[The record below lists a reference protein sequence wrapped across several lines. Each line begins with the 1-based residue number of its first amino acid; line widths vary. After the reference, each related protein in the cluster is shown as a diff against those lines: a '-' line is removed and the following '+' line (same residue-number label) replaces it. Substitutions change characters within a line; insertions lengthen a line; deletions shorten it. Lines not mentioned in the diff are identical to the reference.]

1 MVNNLI
7 DLALKNILRQKT
19 RTILT
24 VVGILIGIAAVVALG
39 SISEGMNAMMN
50 QELQFLGGTIMV
62 SSKESSGLMLG
73 SMDSVIS
80 KYDLENFQDFSDVKQ
95 VVPYVMKIGEI
106 TIGQGHPTQIIGIR
120 PEDVDYFKSKGTEL
134 DSGRALETGDTY
146 QALIGYQY
154 AEDNDLGIGDS
165 IEIKKSSFEV
175 VGIIE
180 KMDTGMDNSI
190 ILPLETM
197 MDSYNLENY
206 QSAFIIP
213 EDLSKIQDVADDLK
227 SSFDDF
233 DFTTSNDIVK
243 QMSRIIDMIRFFTI
257 GISSIAAIV
266 GGLGV
271 MNTMIMSVLERKR
284 EIGIMKAI
292 GATRKYI
299 LSEIL
304 LESVIISLIGGILGL
319 LVGSVG
325 SYSLRF
331 VSSGLTE
338 AKVTIP
344 LAVGGLSFAVFL
356 GLVGGFYPAWSA
368 AKLDPIEAI
377 RYE

>member
-7 DLALKNILRQKT
+7 DLAIKNILRQKT

-39 SISEGMNAMMN
+39 SISEGMKSMMN
-50 QELQFLGGTIMV
+50 QEMQFLGGTIMV
-62 SSKESSGLMLG
+62 SSQGSSGLMFGGGG
-73 SMDSVIS
+73 SEIS
-80 KYDLENFQDFSDVKQ
+80 KYDLAIFEDFSGVKQ
-95 VVPYVMKIGEI
+95 VVPYVMEMGQIQ
-106 TIGQGHPTQIIGIR
+106 IGQGSPVEIIGIR

-134 DSGRALETGDTY
+134 DSGRLIETGDTY
-146 QALIGYQY
+146 QALIGYKY
-154 AEDNDLGIGDS
+154 AEDNDLGIGDTV
-165 IEIKKSSFEV
+165 EVKKDSYEV

-180 KMDTGMDNSI
+180 KTDTNMDNSI
-190 ILPLETM
+190 ILPLDTM
-197 MDSYNLENY
+197 MNTYSMENY
-206 QSAFIIP
+206 QSAFLIP

-233 DFTTSNDIVK
+233 EFTTSSDITK
-243 QMSRIIDMIRFFTI
+243 QMSRIIDMISVFTI

-304 LESVIISLIGGILGL
+304 LESVIISLIGGALGL
-319 LVGSVG
+319 LMGGVG

-331 VSSGLTE
+331 ISSGLTE

-344 LAVGGLSFAVFL
+344 LAVGSLSFAVLL

-368 AKLDPIEAI
+368 SKLDPIEAI

>member
-1 MVNNLI
+1 VL
-7 DLALKNILRQKT
+7 
-19 RTILT
+19 
-24 VVGILIGIAAVVALG
+24 GILIGIAAVVALG
-39 SISEGMNAMMN
+39 SISEGMNSMMN
-50 QELQFLGGTIMV
+50 QEMQFLGGTIMV
-62 SSKESSGLMLG
+62 SSKGSSGLMFGGG
-73 SMDSVIS
+73 SSEIS
-80 KYDLENFQDFSDVKQ
+80 KYNLANFEDFSGVKQ
-95 VVPYVMKIGEI
+95 VVPFIMKTGQIK
-106 TIGQGHPTQIIGIR
+106 IGQGQPVEIIGIR

-134 DSGRALETGDTY
+134 DSGRVLETGDTY
-146 QALIGYQY
+146 QALIGYKY

-165 IEIKKSSFEV
+165 IEVQKSSFEV

-180 KMDTGMDNSI
+180 KIDTNMDNSI

-197 MDSYNLENY
+197 MDTYNTENY

-213 EDLSKIQDVADDLK
+213 EDLSKIQDVADDLT
-227 SSFDDF
+227 SSFDNF

-243 QMSRIIDMIRFFTI
+243 QMSRIIDMISFFTI

-292 GATRKYI
+292 GATKKYI
-299 LSEIL
+299 LTQIL
-304 LESVIISLIGGILGL
+304 LESVIISFIGGILGL
-319 LVGSVG
+319 LVGGVG

-331 VSSGLTE
+331 ISSGLTE
-338 AKVTIP
+338 AKVTIQ
-344 LAVGGLSFAVFL
+344 LAVGGLSFAIFL

-368 AKLDPIEAI
+368 SKLDPIEAI

>member
-1 MVNNLI
+1 MVNDLI
-7 DLALKNILRQKT
+7 DLAIKNILRQKT

-24 VVGILIGIAAVVALG
+24 VVGIVIGIAAVIALG

-50 QELQFLGGTIMV
+50 QEMQFLGGTIMV
-62 SSKESSGLMLG
+62 SGQGSSSIMFG
-73 SMDSVIS
+73 SGDSAIS
-80 KYDLENFQDFSDVKQ
+80 KYDLQNFEDFSGVKQ
-95 VVPYVMKIGEI
+95 VVPYIMKMGQIQ
-106 TIGQGHPTQIIGIR
+106 IGQGSPVEIIGIK
-120 PEDVDYFKSKGTEL
+120 PEDADYFKSKGTNL
-134 DSGRALETGDTY
+134 DSGRAIETGDTY
-146 QALIGYQY
+146 QALIGYKY
-154 AEDNDLGIGDS
+154 AEDNGLGIGDS
-165 IEIKKSSFEV
+165 VEVKKDSYEV

-180 KMDTGMDNSI
+180 KTDTNMDNSI

-197 MDSYNLENY
+197 MNTYGTENY

-213 EDLSKIQDVADDLK
+213 EDLSKIQDLADDMK

-233 DFTTSNDIVK
+233 SFTTSNDIIK

-299 LSEIL
+299 LTEIL
-304 LESVIISLIGGILGL
+304 LESVIISLIGGIIGL
-319 LVGSVG
+319 LIGGVG
-325 SYSLRF
+325 SYSLRY

-338 AKVTIP
+338 AKVTIQ

-356 GLVGGFYPAWSA
+356 GLIGGFYPAWSA

>member
-1 MVNNLI
+1 LI
-7 DLALKNILRQKT
+7 DLAIKNILRQKT

-39 SISEGMNAMMN
+39 SISEGMKSMMN
-50 QELQFLGGTIMV
+50 QEMQFLGGTIMV
-62 SSKESSGLMLG
+62 SSQGSSGLMFG
-73 SMDSVIS
+73 SGGSEIS
-80 KYDLENFQDFSDVKQ
+80 KYDLANFEDFSGVKQ

-106 TIGQGHPTQIIGIR
+106 TIGQGSPVEIIGIR

-134 DSGRALETGDTY
+134 DSGRLIETGDTY
-146 QALIGYQY
+146 QALIGYKY
-154 AEDNDLGIGDS
+154 AEDNGLGIGDTV
-165 IEIKKSSFEV
+165 EVKKDSYEV

-180 KMDTGMDNSI
+180 KTDTNMDNSI
-190 ILPLETM
+190 ILPLDTM
-197 MDSYNLENY
+197 MNTYSMENY
-206 QSAFIIP
+206 QSAFLIP

-233 DFTTSNDIVK
+233 EFTTSSDITK
-243 QMSRIIDMIRFFTI
+243 QMSRIIDMISVFTI

-304 LESVIISLIGGILGL
+304 LESVIISLIGGALGL
-319 LVGSVG
+319 LIGGVG

-331 VSSGLTE
+331 ISSGLTE

-344 LAVGGLSFAVFL
+344 LAVGGLSFAVLL

-368 AKLDPIEAI
+368 SKLDPIEAI